1 MFSPNEV
8 SELPHEPG
16 VYKFFN
22 DRGEMIYVGK
32 AKDLR
37 KRVSSYFTKQ
47 HGTNRKTF
55 RLISEIRKIDFV
67 VSNSEFD
74 ALLLE
79 NNLIK
84 ENQPKYNI
92 LLKDD
97 KSFPFICVTRE
108 RFPRIFSTRR
118 YDTKIGDYYGPYSSV
133 VAMKNVL
140 DLVRKLN
147 TIRTCKYNLSEEN
160 VRNKKYKLCLEY
172 HLGNCK
178 GPCEDLQS
186 EEDYLDDVNNAVEIL
201 KGNIGIVKKHFSERM
216 NQYAAELK
224 FELAQEFK
232 EKLDYLEKF
241 QAKSLVV
248 NPRIEDVDVFT
259 INSDDTQAYV
269 NYLKII
275 NGAIVNS
282 QNQYIRKK
290 LEESDED
297 ILSMVVYDYRL
308 KTKSKA
314 KEVITSIPLSIIPE
328 DLENTIPK
336 IGDKKKLIELSFK
349 NLFLFKQEKLKS
361 DAPVREKKNE
371 TLLILQKD
379 LRLKSVPNHIE
390 CFDNSN
396 LQGTNPVASM
406 VCFKNG
412 KPAKK
417 EYRHFNIKSVEGP
430 DDFASMNEVVFRR
443 YKRLL
448 DEASG
453 LPDLIVV
460 DGGKGQLSA
469 ACEALKTLGI
479 YGEVPV
485 IGIAKRL
492 EEIYYP
498 GDSFPLHINKASPGL
513 KLIQQLRDEAHRFAI
528 TFHRNQRSRGK
539 FSSSLTNIEG
549 IGPSTADALLRKFKS
564 VKKISEAPIEELA
577 KVVGTHKAEIIKEN
591 L

>member
-1 MFSPNEV
+1 MSTSFTTVGE
-8 SELPHEPG
+8 EL
-16 VYKFFN
+16 
-22 DRGEMIYVGK
+22 IYVGK

-37 KRVSSYFTKQ
+37 KRVASYFTKQ
-47 HGTNRKTF
+47 HGVNRKTL
-55 RLISEIRKIDFV
+55 RLVGEIRKIDFV

-97 KSFPFICVTRE
+97 KSFPFICVTKD

-118 YDTKIGDYYGPYSSV
+118 YDTSIGDYYGPYTSV

-178 GPCEDLQS
+178 GPCEDLQT
-186 EEDYLDDVNNAVEIL
+186 EEDYLDDVGNAVEIL
-201 KGNIGIVKKHFSERM
+201 KGNIGIVKKHFSDRM
-216 NQYAAELK
+216 QKYAGELK

-241 QAKSLVV
+241 QSKSLVV
-248 NPRIEDVDVFT
+248 NPKIEDVDVFT

-275 NGAIVNS
+275 KGAIVHS
-282 QNQYIRKK
+282 QNQYIKKK

-297 ILSMVVYDYRL
+297 LLSMVVYDFRMRL
-308 KTKSKA
+308 KSNA
-314 KEVITSIPLSIIPE
+314 NEVITSIPLSIIPE
-328 DLENTIPK
+328 DLENTVPK
-336 IGDKKKLIELSFK
+336 IRDKKKLLELSFK
-349 NLFLFKQEKLKS
+349 NLFLFKQEKLK
-361 DAPVREKKNE
+361 AEIPAAEKKNE
-371 TLLILQKD
+371 KLLILQKD
-379 LRLKSVPNHIE
+379 LRLKTVPNHIE

-448 DEASG
+448 DEATD

-479 YGEVPV
+479 YGDVPI

-498 GDSFPLHINKASPGL
+498 EDSFPLHINKASPSL

-539 FSSSLTNIEG
+539 FSTSLTNIDG
-549 IGPSTADALLRKFKS
+549 IGPSTADALLKKFKS
-564 VKKISEAPIEELA
+564 VKKISEANQSEIEA
-577 KVVGTHKAEIIKEN
+577 VVGKQKARIIKEN